1 MIIKRHDKINDK
13 TWYGIEGYSFFNRLK
28 NNIFY
33 LLMGNYKKFHKEHIN
48 TDLGFSLDLTT
59 GMEEIDDD
67 FYFALQCDIHLTD
80 KDGNEIDTIVLS
92 NTFDDIGYDSPV
104 QISERIDDFINEI
117 VNKIES
123 YETYVEENDEEMPF

>member
-1 MIIKRHDKINDK
+1 MGRLNKINDK
-13 TWYGIEGYSFFNRLK
+13 TWNAVEGYRFFDRLK
-28 NNIFY
+28 NDIFY
-33 LLMGNYKKFHKEHIN
+33 MLMEYYKKLHKEHIN

-80 KDGNEIDTIVLS
+80 KDCNEIDTIVLLKP
-92 NTFDDIGYDSPV
+92 FDDIGYLTPV
-104 QISERIDDFINEI
+104 QISEEIDDFINEI

-123 YETYVEENDEEMPF
+123 YERRFEECEDLPF